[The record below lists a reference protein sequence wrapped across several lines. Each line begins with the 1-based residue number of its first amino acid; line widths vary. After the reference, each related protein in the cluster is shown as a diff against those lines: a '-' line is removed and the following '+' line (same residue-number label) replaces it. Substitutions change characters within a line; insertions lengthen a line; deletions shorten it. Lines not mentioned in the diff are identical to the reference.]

1 MIGVCGT
8 MAFRAEVLHT
18 RGTLPEHLAAIDALT
33 RLALWPIERIREA
46 VAEPR
51 RVVVVE
57 LGDGEALA
65 DLAEA
70 DERDGEAVARILGA
84 RRGA

>member
-1 MIGVCGT
+1 MIGVCGK
-8 MAFRAEVLHT
+8 MPFRAEVLHT
-18 RGTLPEHLAAIDALT
+18 QGTFPEHLAAIDALA
-33 RLALWPIERIREA
+33 RLARWPMEQIREA

-57 LGDGEALA
+57 LGDGQALA
-65 DLAEA
+65 DMAEA
-70 DERDGEAVARILGA
+70 DERNDEAVARILGA